1 MVEERLQTIAV
12 PTFYELCWGLAEMN
26 DHFGARNM
34 DVDSVVGAFFGFLIT
49 LLNLMTFLKFVHTL
63 SFGHVLCNSMS
74 LLYRLE
80 PSTRFVT
87 LSTSIPIHVTTTPV
101 IPSHSIVDDCLEDSC
116 LFCVAVQPHLQS

>member
-1 MVEERLQTIAV
+1 
-12 PTFYELCWGLAEMN
+12 
-26 DHFGARNM
+26 M
-34 DVDSVVGAFFGFLIT
+34 DVDSVVGAFSGSVIS

-63 SFGHVLCNSMS
+63 SVVHVLCHSMS

-101 IPSHSIVDDCLEDSC
+101 IPRHSIVDDCLEDCC
-116 LFCVAVQPHLQS
+116 LFCVAVRPHLQT